1 MKAYM
6 KRLLKETSDLQVK
19 LYDLRNMVESE
30 TFEEKVEDAWQ
41 RELLIR
47 QQEVMN
53 QYYAILKKRLELEG
67 IV

>member
-1 MKAYM
+1 M

-30 TFEEKVEDAWQ
+30 TFDEKVQDPEQ
-41 RELLIR
+41 RDLLIQ
-47 QQEVMN
+47 QQEAMN